1 MDAGLAAVLGAVA
14 GSLATTGAAFATG
27 WAAREQA
34 RIAARAEDR
43 RQRREPRNDTYKR
56 FIDAA
61 REMEHHTQLDP
72 PLVAR
77 PEDDL
82 DVSQYP
88 AVVARAAHRVREAW
102 IDVAL
107 VGPPEVE
114 RIACDIERSSKAC
127 AELVRAHTS
136 ASFFLVPT
144 RHTPEE
150 LPGLLADF
158 ITAAREAL
166 ADDGT
171 GNRK

>member
-27 WAAREQA
+27 WATREQA
-34 RIAARAEDR
+34 RITARAEDR
-43 RQRREPRNDTYKR
+43 RQRREPRSDIYKR

-61 REMEHHTQLDP
+61 TEMGHHTQLDP

-88 AVVARAAHRVREAW
+88 AVMARAAHRVREAW

-114 RIACDIERSSKAC
+114 RIAGHIEQSSKAW
-127 AELVRAHTS
+127 AELARAHTS
-136 ASFFLVPT
+136 SSFALVPT
-144 RHTPEE
+144 RYTPEE
-150 LPGLLADF
+150 LPNLLANF
-158 ITAAREAL
+158 IAAAREAL

-171 GNRK
+171 GDRK